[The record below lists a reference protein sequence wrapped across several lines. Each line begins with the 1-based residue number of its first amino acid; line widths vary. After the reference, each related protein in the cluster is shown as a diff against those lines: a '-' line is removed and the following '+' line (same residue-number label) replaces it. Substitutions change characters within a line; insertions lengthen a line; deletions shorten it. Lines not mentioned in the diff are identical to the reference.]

1 MARVLKPV
9 GHEDRLSLVE
19 HLDELRTRLIV
30 AAIAFAACFALC
42 LWQNDLILD
51 VLNRPLEQAQKD
63 RTTAG
68 TFEQA
73 DIFQREAAQAFGS
86 LSQAAQALAR
96 TNPEAALALER
107 ASREALEASRA
118 RPRAGPRQPVTIG
131 VGEPFTATLRVAAYG
146 AFLLALPLLLYQA
159 YAFVLPAFSP
169 RERAVA
175 LPLMLMVPFLFVA
188 GVVFAYL
195 FVLPS
200 AVNFLQNFN
209 DDNFDILL
217 GARDFYRFAILL
229 LMVMGLL
236 FQVPVGILAVTRL
249 GIVTPAQLRGGRRY
263 AILVIA
269 VLAMLLPGTDP
280 VTMLLA
286 MAPLVV
292 LYEGS
297 ILLASLLDRRAARHA
312 ERDLDEDDDD
322 DEWPVLYRDD
332 D

>member
-1 MARVLKPV
+1 MARILKPV

-19 HLDELRTRLIV
+19 HLDELRTRLI
-30 AAIAFAACFALC
+30 IAVVTFAACFALC
-42 LWQNDLILD
+42 LWQNDLLLD
-51 VLNRPLEQAQKD
+51 LLNRPLEQAQ
-63 RTTAG
+63 RAG
-68 TFEQA
+68 ATGALEQVDA
-73 DIFQREAAQAFGS
+73 FQQRVGEAAGR
-86 LSQAAQALAR
+86 LAAATDALAR
-96 TNPEAALALER
+96 ENPGAADELAR
-107 ASREALEASRA
+107 ASRELREAA
-118 RPRAGPRQPVTIG
+118 TAVPEAGQSRQPVTIG
-131 VGEPFTATLRVAAYG
+131 VGEPFTATVRVAAYG
-146 AFLLALPLLLYQA
+146 AFLLALPLLLYQV

-169 RERAVA
+169 RERQVA

-188 GVVFAYL
+188 GVAFAYL

-200 AVNFLQNFN
+200 AVSFLQNFN

-236 FQVPVGILAVTRL
+236 FQVPVGIIAVTRL

-297 ILLASLLDRRAARHA
+297 ILLASLLDRRAARSA
-312 ERDLDEDDDD
+312 ERAGDDDEDD
-322 DEWPVLYRDD
+322 WPVLYRDD